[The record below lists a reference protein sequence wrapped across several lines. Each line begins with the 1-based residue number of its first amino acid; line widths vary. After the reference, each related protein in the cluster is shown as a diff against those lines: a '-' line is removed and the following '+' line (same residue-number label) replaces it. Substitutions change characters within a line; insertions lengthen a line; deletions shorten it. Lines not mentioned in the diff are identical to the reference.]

1 MDDHTKPLERQSND
15 KNIKFLL
22 TLLNLDL
29 MSSSWILRAGKY
41 TIGRLSSH
49 QIILDDVTVSRNHA
63 SIEIINE
70 DVKIYDNN
78 STNGVYINGNLIQNN
93 ASIKSGDQL
102 INESEDITDESV
114 KVVKQM
120 KNTCLSIQ
128 GPPGTGKTYNL
139 SLIHI

>member
-1 MDDHTKPLERQSND
+1 MDDHTKPLERQAND
-15 KNIKFLL
+15 KNIKYLL
-22 TLLNLDL
+22 TLLNVDL

-102 INESEDITDESV
+102 QIGKFQLLFT
-114 KVVKQM
+114 KV
-120 KNTCLSIQ
+120 
-128 GPPGTGKTYNL
+128 
-139 SLIHI
+139 